1 MKRRKLLKGIL
12 FGSSGLVLSA
22 STVNLLTGCETFED
36 YEPIYFSKTS
46 FNFLAQLCEIIIP
59 ETDSPGAITLKIPQ
73 FIDILIGESYT
84 IDEQK
89 KFTEKFKLL
98 VNDYEQNN
106 KKPIEKQ
113 SLEDILNKFSTDFK
127 NLKNKSAI
135 DEIRGLTVWGF
146 KTSKEIATKILNYN
160 PIPGYQKGC
169 INLNELDNQNSL
181 GY

>member
-22 STVNLLTGCETFED
+22 STVNLLSSCESFEN
-36 YEPIYFSKTS
+36 YKPIFFSKP
-46 FNFLAQLCEIIIP
+46 NFRFLSQLCEIIIP
-59 ETDSPGAITLKIPQ
+59 ETDSSGAITLKVPQ

-127 NLKNKSAI
+127 NLKNKSI
-135 DEIRGLTVWGF
+135 MDEIRGLTVWGF
-146 KTSKEIATKILNYN
+146 KTSKEIATNVLNYN
-160 PIPGYQKGC
+160 PVPGYQKGC
-169 INLNELDNQNSL
+169 INLNELNNQNSL